1 MTNASNEFKQ
11 LLADDKR
18 DFLSYVD
25 VTLADGTILNL
36 VDAEL
41 WDGGLRIEDAVSSDN
56 SFDIGSAIIN
66 KCTLTLNNIYDDFS
80 EYDFEGTEIVAYVG
94 LRLADG
100 NIEKLRKGTFAVDE
114 AKYNSSL
121 ITLSCL
127 DNMRLFDRPYSES
140 KLTYPATLN
149 AIVLDACTVC
159 GVTLNTV
166 TFPHD
171 DFIIQERP
179 TDEATTFR
187 EVISWCAQ
195 IAGRFCRCDV
205 YGRLELKWYNQAA
218 LENPK
223 ENKDAIHQIKSTFS
237 TDVSMDDVVITG
249 VRVVEKNES
258 EDAQEILITY
268 QSGTDGYVISIENND
283 LIRNGSGQTVAG
295 WLGEQLIGFR
305 FRKASVTHIG
315 DPTIEA
321 GDVAIL
327 TDRKGVDYK
336 LVVSSTKFSPGNTQ
350 STNSSAETPAR
361 NSATR
366 YSAATKNY
374 VEWRN
379 AIQKEKT
386 AREQALS
393 QLADRLAKTSGAYT
407 TVETVEGDGSIF
419 YLHNKPV
426 LAESDMIWKMTAEAW
441 GVSTD
446 GGETWNAG
454 MTVDGDT
461 IVRILT
467 ATGVNCD
474 WLNTGAITIKDSAG
488 KIIFSV
494 DMDSKQVIISGD
506 SVRISGKTVTTA
518 INDVLAESKDYSDG
532 KLADYANTVSN
543 DLAILQ
549 AQVDGQVEDWYY
561 DYEPSIQ
568 NYPASEWVTSE
579 ERTKHIGDR
588 FFWKSKG
595 YAYRFM
601 EDDGAWGW
609 VLLQDTDITK
619 AMQMATKAQDIADGK
634 RRTFVVTPKPPYDI
648 GDMWTNG
655 TDILTCAVARTEGSA
670 YVSSDWQKLNT
681 YTDDTVA
688 NEALEEARKSRNLNI
703 ILDNEYQGIPADYQG
718 NITSFPTVKTFVQVL
733 YGHTDVSVDCSY
745 SVAKSAGVTGT
756 WDGTMR
762 TYTVTGLTTDTGWV
776 DITASY
782 LSLFTTTKRFNVAKV
797 KGGLPGE
804 QGTQG
809 INLALKTADPFSITG
824 TNSTNQ
830 AAVVYKINDY
840 KLILSKTITISFDY
854 LFSDGATATKIA
866 IGQSATPWKR
876 PIILYTS
883 NVSGRIVYTWKEFT
897 SNYASDAISIRCD
910 GFVGTLTISNF
921 KLELGTVGSPVWTP
935 AIEDLQGADGRGIKS
950 TAVSYQASTSG
961 TDIPTGTWVSSP
973 PNVSANQYLWTR
985 TIITYTDN
993 TTSTSYSIGKMGA
1006 NGTNGTNGKDGVGI
1020 SSVSE
1025 HYAVS
1030 TSNSAAPTTWKTTV
1044 PTMTATNKYLWNY
1057 ETITY
1062 TNGTTADTAK
1072 RVIGV
1077 YGDKG
1082 ATGAAGAT
1090 GKGIKSVTNYYLA
1103 TASASGVTT
1112 SASGWT
1118 TTVQSVSASKKY
1130 LWNYETITYTDNTTS
1145 STAPCI
1151 IGAYGDKGANG
1162 TNGTNGKDGV
1172 GVKSTA
1178 ITYQASSSGTTTP
1191 TGTWSSSVPST
1202 SAGQYLWTRTVIT
1215 YTNNSTS
1222 TSYSVSRNG
1231 SNGAAG
1237 RTYFM
1242 EPSTLVVK
1250 RSQDNSMAPNYIT
1263 LSAYYRDG
1271 TTTARTAYA
1280 GRFKIEE
1287 SLDGAN
1293 WTTVY
1298 TSSANES
1305 TVTHSLLSALAT
1317 SAGGAIST
1325 ASNKTIGIPRDV
1337 VALRCTLY
1345 AAGGTTRMLDMQSI
1359 AVVVDVDALTHEE
1372 IFNLLTN
1379 NGVVKGIYQE
1389 GNQLYISF
1397 TYAKGGQLT
1406 LGGSSNGNGRL
1417 VILDSTGKQV
1427 GYIDNTGV
1435 SFEKGV
1441 IKGSAIYVGGENNN
1455 DGRIYII
1462 GADGK
1467 EFGFIQSDGLY
1478 LNNYVSLAKSL
1489 IYDSGQLAVNS
1500 SDGNLISFNGDIY
1513 LYSPDDSYLY
1523 GSYVQINKYNN
1534 CGRITLGDVSE
1545 KTEYGFPKT
1554 YFVAGKSGVS
1564 IYTNMYCSGTK
1575 SRVAGTENYGEKLLY
1590 CYEMPSPM
1598 FGDIGE
1604 AQTDENG
1611 ECYIYLDDIF
1621 SETVTAKIEYQVF
1634 LQKEGPG
1641 DIWIAEKNPIY
1652 FVVRGTE
1659 NLKFAWEIKA
1669 KQRDYEYERLE
1680 NFEPDA
1686 EETQEIDYE
1695 AEYLREIKQVI
1706 TEQEEA
1712 LYATA

>member
-797 KGGLPGE
+797 KGGSPGE

-830 AAVVYKINDY
+830 TAVVYKINDY

-866 IGQSATPWKR
+866 IGQSATPWER

-921 KLELGTVGSPVWTP
+921 KLELGTVESPVWTP

-993 TTSTSYSIGKMGA
+993 TTSTSYSIGKM
-1006 NGTNGTNGKDGVGI
+1006 
-1020 SSVSE
+1020 
-1025 HYAVS
+1025 
-1030 TSNSAAPTTWKTTV
+1030 
-1044 PTMTATNKYLWNY
+1044 
-1057 ETITY
+1057 
-1062 TNGTTADTAK
+1062 
-1072 RVIGV
+1072 
-1077 YGDKG
+1077 
-1082 ATGAAGAT
+1082 
-1090 GKGIKSVTNYYLA
+1090 
-1103 TASASGVTT
+1103 
-1112 SASGWT
+1112 
-1118 TTVQSVSASKKY
+1118 
-1130 LWNYETITYTDNTTS
+1130 
-1145 STAPCI
+1145 
-1151 IGAYGDKGANG
+1151 GANG

-1287 SLDGAN
+1287 SPDGAN